1 MSQMPVLINIRP
13 THLDGNREFLHR
25 FEFWKS
31 ESSNFSA
38 IKSDPMQQTATTEL
52 FLPIALGIIML
63 GLGLSLTLDD
73 FKRVVQ
79 YPRAVT
85 VALVCQMILLPVICF
100 FLIKLSGLQAALAV
114 GLMLLAASPGGA
126 TANLYSHLSK
136 GDVALNI
143 SLTAINSVLTLFTLP
158 LIVNFSL
165 DYFMDSGQYVP
176 MQFKKVVEVFAIVLI
191 PVTIGMLI
199 KSKWAQFAT
208 KMDKPVKI
216 ASALILII
224 IIVSVTIREKEILSA
239 YASELGFPV
248 LLFNVLSMGVG
259 YFVPRWVN
267 VEKRQSIAIGME
279 IGIHN
284 GTLAIYI
291 ALSVLGNSVMSVPP
305 AIYSLLMFFTAAV
318 FGYFVSRKVET
329 PKIN

>member
-1 MSQMPVLINIRP
+1 MKMLTSGGINPP
-13 THLDGNREFLHR
+13 T
-25 FEFWKS
+25 
-31 ESSNFSA
+31 
-38 IKSDPMQQTATTEL
+38 MQQSLTTEL
-52 FLPIALGIIML
+52 LLPVALGIVML
-63 GLGLSLTLDD
+63 GLGLSLTLED
-73 FKRVVQ
+73 FKRVVR
-79 YPRAVT
+79 YPKAVT
-85 VALVCQMILLPVICF
+85 VALICQMILLPLICF
-100 FLIKLSGLQAALAV
+100 FVVKFSGLHSGLAV

-143 SLTAINSVLTLFTLP
+143 SLTAINSLLTLFTLP

-176 MQFKKVVEVFAIVLI
+176 MQFKKVVEVFAIVLV

-199 KSKWAQFAT
+199 RNRWAQFAA

-216 ASALILII
+216 ASALILIG
-224 IIVSVTIREKEILSA
+224 IIVSVTIREKQVLID
-239 YASELGFPV
+239 YAGQLGVPV
-248 LLFNVLSMGVG
+248 LLFNLLSMAVG
-259 YFVPRWVN
+259 YFVPRAVSI
-267 VEKRQSIAIGME
+267 EKKQAIAIGME

-291 ALSVLGNSVMSVPP
+291 ALSVLGNSIMSVPP

-318 FGYFVSRKVET
+318 FGFWVSRR
-329 PKIN
+329 NS